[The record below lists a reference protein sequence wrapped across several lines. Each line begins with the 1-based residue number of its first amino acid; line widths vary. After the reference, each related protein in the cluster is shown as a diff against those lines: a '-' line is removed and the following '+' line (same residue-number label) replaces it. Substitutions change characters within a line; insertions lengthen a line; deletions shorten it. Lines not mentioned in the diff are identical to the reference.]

1 MIGSRTGSSGT
12 LAAAPARFARKR
24 AGRRTAQLLPI
35 VPGLAFLVAFS
46 LYPLVYSGVVSFR
59 RWNLLEGGARP
70 WVGFRNFRLILESP
84 DFWHSLKVTLVFVVA
99 SVTIELVL
107 GLALALL
114 FFRTFPGDRF
124 LRALLILPM
133 VIAPVVV
140 ALLWRFM
147 LNAEYGV
154 VNYVLGLVGVAPV
167 DYLGSLTWAMPSLVL
182 VDVWQWTPFV
192 FLILLAGLQGI
203 PNELLEAARVDGA
216 RGLRLLFDHIVPL
229 LRYPIGVALLLRVID
244 SFRVYDIVVMTTRGG
259 PIDATDTMSWHIY
272 NVGFR
277 SFDIS
282 YAAAYSWLM
291 LIVVVAISTVL
302 MRFVFRREHVA

>member
-1 MIGSRTGSSGT
+1 MIAGSPDPSS
-12 LAAAPARFARKR
+12 ARIAAPAHRRMRR
-24 AGRRTAQLLPI
+24 AGRRAGELLPM
-35 VPGLAFLVAFS
+35 VPGIAFLIALS
-46 LYPLVYSGVVSFR
+46 LYPLIYSAVVSFR
-59 RWNLLEGGARP
+59 RWNLLEFTDRP
-70 WVGFRNFRLILESP
+70 WVGFTNFSRILHSP
-84 DFWHSLKVTLVFVVA
+84 DFWHSLKVTLAFVA
-99 SVTIELVL
+99 ITVTIELVL

-114 FFRTFPGDRF
+114 FFRRFPGDRF

-133 VIAPVVV
+133 VIAPIVV

-147 LNAEYGV
+147 LNAQYGV
-154 VNYVLGLVGVAPV
+154 INYLLGLVGIGTR
-167 DYLGSLTWAMPSLVL
+167 DYFSDPSLALPALIL

-203 PNELLEAARVDGA
+203 PNDLLEAARVDGA
-216 RGLRLLFDHIVPL
+216 RGIRLLFDQIIPL
-229 LRYPIGVALLLRVID
+229 LRYPIGVAVLLRVID

-291 LIVVVAISTVL
+291 LIIVVVICTVL
-302 MRFVFRREHVA
+302 MRLVFRREQLA